1 MENGVWV
8 AFKDNRII
16 GYVMT
21 QEESIAR
28 VKRGQADYF
37 AFHEFQCDRKGAI
50 IPYLKIKEEN

>member
-1 MENGVWV
+1 MAKGVWV

-21 QEESIAR
+21 EAESISR

-37 AFHEFQCDRKGAI
+37 AFHEFQCDNTGAI
-50 IPYLKIKEEN
+50 NPYLKIKEEN